1 MMDHLVLA
9 ATVSDGL
16 VLGIIL
22 LVLAAGL
29 IASELVIPSGGLL
42 TIGGVAAAIAAVVVL
57 WNEDTTLGLSA
68 AALVLFGF
76 PIGGYLLFNW
86 FITTKS
92 GGRFVLGGSEDGR
105 GTDDVQ
111 AKEAEAARQAKHHAL
126 KDMIG
131 QQGLTVTELRPV
143 GRIEVNGERHEA
155 ISESGIIDAGTPIE
169 IVNAYDAQ
177 LKVRPVPSGK
187 EKAS

>member
-1 MMDHLVLA
+1 METLTIA

-22 LVLAAGL
+22 LVLAAAL

-42 TIGGVAAAIAAVVVL
+42 TIGGLATAIAAVVVL
-57 WNEDTTLGLSA
+57 WNEDRVLGMGA
-68 AALVLFGF
+68 AGLVLFGF

-105 GTDDVQ
+105 STDDAQ
-111 AKEAEAARQAKHHAL
+111 AKEAEGAEGKG
-126 KDMIG
+126 KG
-131 QQGLTVTELRPV
+131 QEGQVQGQVQGQEDVEGEHRRAHGATQEEL
-143 GRIEVNGERHEA
+143 
-155 ISESGIIDAGTPIE
+155 
-169 IVNAYDAQ
+169 
-177 LKVRPVPSGK
+177 
-187 EKAS
+187 

>member
-1 MMDHLVLA
+1 METLTIA

-22 LVLAAGL
+22 LILAAAL

-42 TIGGVAAAIAAVVVL
+42 TIGGVATAIAAVVVL
-57 WNEDTTLGLSA
+57 WNEDRVLGMSA
-68 AALVLFGF
+68 AGLVLFGF
-76 PIGGYLLFNW
+76 PVGGYLLFNW

-105 GTDDVQ
+105 STDDAQ
-111 AKEAEAARQAKHHAL
+111 AKEAEITRQAKHHAL
-126 KDMIG
+126 KEMIG
-131 QQGLTVTELRPV
+131 QRGIAVTELRPV
-143 GRIEVNGERHEA
+143 GRIEIQEQRYEA
-155 ISESGIIDAGTPIE
+155 ISESGIIEAGTQIE

-177 LKVRPVPSGK
+177 LKVRPVPSGQ
-187 EKAS
+187 ENDS

>member
-1 MMDHLVLA
+1 MIEQLTLA
-9 ATVSDGL
+9 ATVSDG
-16 VLGIIL
+16 VILGIIL

-42 TIGGVAAAIAAVVVL
+42 TIGGAAAAIAAVAVL
-57 WNEDTTLGLSA
+57 WSEDTTLGLSA
-68 AALVLFGF
+68 AGLVLFGF

-92 GGRFVLGGSEDGR
+92 GGRFVLGGSNDGR
-105 GTDDVQ
+105 GTDDNQ
-111 AKEAEAARQAKHHAL
+111 AKEAESARQAKHHAL
-126 KDMIG
+126 KEMIG
-131 QQGLTVTELRPV
+131 LKGLTVTELRPV

-187 EKAS
+187 ENAS

>member
-1 MMDHLVLA
+1 MMMDHFMLA
-9 ATVSDGL
+9 AAVSDGL

-68 AALVLFGF
+68 AAMVLFGF

-92 GGRFVLGGSEDGR
+92 GGRFVLGGSDEAR
-105 GTDDVQ
+105 YRRLPSQRSRNRSASQTPCSERDDWS
-111 AKEAEAARQAKHHAL
+111 A
-126 KDMIG
+126 
-131 QQGLTVTELRPV
+131 GLTVTELRPV
-143 GRIEVNGERHEA
+143 GRIEVNGERLEA
-155 ISESGIIDAGTPIE
+155 ISESGIIEA
-169 IVNAYDAQ
+169 ASQ
-177 LKVRPVPSGK
+177 LKS
-187 EKAS
+187 